1 MATVLVYQTSKIMK
15 QRILLV
21 LLAILIV
28 GSFFRLWQLGAIPVG
43 PNWDEAAI
51 AYNGWSIWQTR
62 RDEWLARLPLSFRSF
77 GDYKAPLAIYA
88 NGVFTTAFGFELW
101 AIRLPFALS
110 GCLSILIFYSLLKF
124 LWSGQTKKKPALL
137 EEALP
142 LLGALFLAF
151 SPWHLLFSR
160 AGFESGLALTELL
173 IATVLLLQ
181 LIKSEGVTRG
191 SYLLAVLS
199 AAFFS
204 ITFYTYHSAKL
215 MVPLFFVYL
224 LLTTWKSL
232 RTVWRPVAVMLVFMF
247 ILLTPFLYDSIRG
260 EGLTR
265 ANVTIFAQSTSLVE
279 TGKIFVS
286 NTLAQFSP
294 NFLLF
299 AKADS
304 IRHSTGT
311 AGVLTY
317 VVVLLALLGLL
328 SNLPAISKKQPV
340 TDKAAR
346 FIFVLA
352 IGWIVSGTLPAVI
365 GLEVPHPNR
374 ALLALPGYLL
384 LATIG
389 SKVLWTQLQTL
400 PKVFR
405 SRSTIVLLAA
415 LTLIY
420 FGQIGWFL
428 ADYFSHYQ
436 ARSSQAFQDG
446 YIELYQSVWDYLD
459 ADKGDPVQQVVIT
472 SEYGQPY
479 IYALI
484 TGKIN
489 PIAYHNGALV
499 QFLFPDQVQLSDL
512 DRENALV
519 VSGKQSGLIDR
530 NHATK
535 IIYSADGEPIF
546 WLFDT
551 RTL

>member
-1 MATVLVYQTSKIMK
+1 MK
-15 QRILLV
+15 QRILLI
-21 LLAILIV
+21 LLAITIV
-28 GSFFRLWQLGAIPVG
+28 GSFFRLWQLGVIPAG

-77 GDYKAPLAIYA
+77 GDYKAPFAIYA
-88 NGVFTTAFGFELW
+88 NGFFTTVFGFELW

-110 GCLSILIFYSLLKF
+110 GCLSIVIFYSLLKF
-124 LWSGQTKKKPALL
+124 LWSGQTKKNPEVL
-137 EEALP
+137 EEGLP

-173 IATVLLLQ
+173 IATVLFLN
-181 LIKSEGVTRG
+181 LIKSASVARM
-191 SYLLAVLS
+191 SYVLAVLS
-199 AAFFS
+199 ASFFS

-215 MVPLFFVYL
+215 MVPLFFVFL
-224 LLTTWKSL
+224 LFVSRKSL
-232 RTVWRPVAVMLVFMF
+232 RAVWRPVAVMLVSMF
-247 ILLTPFLYDSIRG
+247 ILLTPFLYDSIHG

-265 ANVTIFAQSTSLVE
+265 ANVTIFAQSTSLAE
-279 TGKIFVS
+279 TAKIFVS

-304 IRHSTGT
+304 VRHSTGT

-317 VVVLLALLGLL
+317 VVALLALLGLL
-328 SNLPAISKKQPV
+328 SNLLAIIKKQPA

-352 IGWIVSGTLPAVI
+352 IGWIVSGTLPAII

-389 SKVLWTQLQTL
+389 SKVLWKQLQTL
-400 PKVFR
+400 PKTLRNRF
-405 SRSTIVLLAA
+405 TMVLLVS
-415 LTLIY
+415 LSLIY
-420 FGQIGWFL
+420 FGQIRWFL
-428 ADYFSHYQ
+428 SDYFSHYQ

-459 ADKGDPVQQVVIT
+459 PEKGEPVQQVVIT

-530 NHATK
+530 THATK
-535 IIYSADGEPIF
+535 VIYSADGEPMF